1 MSNSIV
7 EFQGISKTFAKGFIR
22 RRSIRAVNNV
32 SLTLEEGETFCL
44 IGPNG
49 AGKTTLLRMLLDFI
63 PPTSGYVLLFGQPN
77 KLPALRERIG
87 YFPERFKP
95 PPTLTIYQFLYHWGR
110 FSGLRGA
117 QLQSRITSLLLFVRL
132 EEKRDVVM
140 KTLSKGMAVRV
151 GLAQALLNNPRLLI
165 LDVPTDGLDPLGRI
179 EFRDILKELHTQGI
193 TIFIN
198 SHLLSEVEQI
208 SQRVGIMKNGE
219 LVQVDT
225 LEHLL
230 TEKVKLR
237 IFFRCD
243 SSETI
248 AELKTHYIVY
258 EKDGLMVVQLSNR
271 NVLDEVFKK
280 LNGAGAVIKNIEES
294 KGVLEEEFLAIVKKT
309 T

>member
-1 MSNSIV
+1 MSNIV
-7 EFQGISKTFAKGFIR
+7 EFQGIGKTFAKGFIR

-63 PPTSGYVLLFGQPN
+63 QPTSGYALLFGQPN
-77 KLPALRERIG
+77 NLPDLRERIG

-95 PPTLTIYQFLYHWGR
+95 PPALTIYQFLYHWGR
-110 FSGLRGA
+110 FSGLRGT
-117 QLQSRITSLLLFVRL
+117 QLQSRITALLQFVRL
-132 EEKRDVVM
+132 EEKREAVM
-140 KTLSKGMAVRV
+140 RTLSKGMAVRV
-151 GLAQALLNNPRLLI
+151 GLAQALLNDPRLLI
-165 LDVPTDGLDPLGRI
+165 LDEPTDGLDPLGRI
-179 EFRDILKELHTQGI
+179 EFRDILKELHTQGK

-219 LVQVDT
+219 LVRVDT

-230 TEKVKLR
+230 AEKVKLR
-237 IFFRCD
+237 ICFQCD

-248 AELKTHYIVY
+248 AELKTHYTIY
-258 EKDGLMVVQLSNR
+258 EKDGLMVVQLSDR
-271 NVLDEVFKK
+271 NVLDEVLKK
-280 LNGAGAVIKNIEES
+280 LTGAGAIIKNIEES
-294 KGVLEEEFLAIVKKT
+294 KGVLEEEFLSIIKN
-309 T
+309 